1 MAKDSYIPS
10 THPLTPPLTE
20 EAWLDWFRLLR
31 SRRVGVA
38 TFYRLMEEHG
48 DASKALEAL
57 PGIAA
62 EAGIENYAPCPAG
75 VAAAELEAGRRAGAV
90 PLARGAPDYP
100 ALLAEIPDPPPV
112 LWAIGDIGL
121 LGRSACGLVG
131 ARSASSLG
139 LRMARRLSREL
150 GEAGE
155 VVVSGLARGIDT
167 EAHKAALETGTIA
180 VLPGG
185 VDVVYPPENAVL
197 AQEIGERGLLLSE
210 RPMHAEVGQRHFIAR
225 NRIIAGLSRA
235 TVVVEAAAKSGSL
248 SAARAALD
256 QGREVLAVPGHPFDA
271 RSAGSNMLIRDGAV
285 LVRGTGDVLEAL
297 AEPAGA
303 AHGPEAVEVPQ
314 PPPETRSPGEIA
326 ALHAAIL
333 DRLGAAPLAEDTL
346 IRGLGGNAS
355 DVAREIVVLELDG
368 RIRRDPG
375 GQLMRPA

>member
-303 AHGPEAVEVPQ
+303 AQGPEAVEVPQ

>member
-1 MAKDSYIPS
+1 MAKDSCIPS

-48 DASKALEAL
+48 DAGEALEAL

-62 EAGIENYAPCPAG
+62 DAGIENYAPCPAG

-112 LWAIGDIGL
+112 LWAIGDIDL
-121 LGRSACGLVG
+121 LGSPACGLVG

-155 VVVSGLARGIDT
+155 IVVSGLARGIDT

-285 LVRGTGDVLEAL
+285 LVRSAGDVLEAL
-297 AEPAGA
+297 AGPAVA
-303 AHGPEAVEVPQ
+303 VRGPEAVAVPQ

-333 DRLGAAPLAEDTL
+333 DRLGTAPLAEDTL

>member
-1 MAKDSYIPS
+1 MAKDSHIPS

-303 AHGPEAVEVPQ
+303 AQGPEAVEVPQ

>member
-62 EAGIENYAPCPAG
+62 EAGIENYTPCPAG

>member
-297 AEPAGA
+297 AEPAVA